1 VAYGSAMRVRAV
13 DIGWVAAVAAA
24 MTLTI
29 SVAEEE
35 GATRSVDVLAYAIG
49 LGVAALLFARRRH
62 PLGVV
67 VATIALLMAY
77 YSLNYPAFSPAV
89 PLAAAA
95 YFAALSGR
103 LVGAA
108 AVLGVFMGYASI
120 YQVFDEDDSL
130 FSVLGTHV
138 LGEMALLAAVL
149 LLGEAV
155 RTRRALAAE
164 VRARLARADAD
175 REREAERRVQ
185 EERLRIARE
194 LHDVMA
200 HTIAGIGVQAGV
212 AGDVID
218 DAPEQ
223 AKSSLAAIRE
233 QTRDAMAEL
242 RAAVGLLRDGAPH
255 APRAPAPGLHAL
267 EGLVGTAGR
276 GGLDVDVSV
285 AGDVRP
291 LPAAVDLTAYRIVQE
306 SLTNVVRHAH
316 ASMARVAVRYES
328 DAVVLEI
335 ADDGHGAAARDDA
348 ARAGGKAVA
357 QRNGASEPGD
367 GIAAKR
373 NGAGEPGD
381 GTAARDNGAGHGL
394 VGMRER
400 VAAVG
405 GTLEAG
411 PAPGGGFRVAARL
424 PTRRV
429 SS

>member
-1 VAYGSAMRVRAV
+1 VAYGSAMRPRAV

-29 SVAEEE
+29 SVAEEQ
-35 GATRSVDVLAYAIG
+35 GATRSADPLAYAIG
-49 LGVAALLFARRRH
+49 LGVAALLLARRRH

-77 YSLNYPAFSPAV
+77 YSLDYPAFSPAV

-108 AVLGVFMGYASI
+108 AVLGVFMGYSSI

-242 RAAVGLLRDGAPH
+242 RAAVGVLRDRGPH

-267 EGLVGTAGR
+267 EGLVDTAGR

-316 ASMARVAVRYES
+316 VSMARVAVRYES
-328 DAVVLEI
+328 DALVLEI

-348 ARAGGKAVA
+348 ARAAGKAVA

-424 PTRRV
+424 PTRRA
-429 SS
+429 SR

>member
-1 VAYGSAMRVRAV
+1 VAYREGMSARAA

-29 SVAEEE
+29 SVAQEE
-35 GATRSVDVLAYAIG
+35 GATRSADVLAYALG
-49 LGVAALLFARRRH
+49 PGVAALLLARRRY

-103 LVGAA
+103 VVGAA
-108 AVLGVFMGYASI
+108 AVLGGFMAFASV
-120 YQVFDEDDSL
+120 YQTFDEEDSL

-138 LGEMALLAAVL
+138 LGETALLAAVL

-155 RTRRALAAE
+155 RNRRAWAAE
-164 VRARLARADAD
+164 VRARLARAEAD
-175 REREAERRVQ
+175 REREAARRVQ

-200 HTIAGIGVQAGV
+200 HTITGIGVQAGV

-218 DAPEQ
+218 DAPGQ
-223 AKSSLAAIRE
+223 AKSSLTAIRE
-233 QTRDAMAEL
+233 QTREAMAEL
-242 RAAVGLLRDGAPH
+242 RAAVGLLRDGGPD
-255 APRAPAPGLHAL
+255 APRTPAPGLHAL
-267 EGLVGTAGR
+267 DGLVGAAGR
-276 GGLDVDVSV
+276 GGLHVDVSV
-285 AGDVRP
+285 AGTVQP
-291 LPAAVDLTAYRIVQE
+291 LSAAVDLTAYRIVQE

-316 ASMARVAVRYES
+316 ASMARVAVRYEP
-328 DAVVLEI
+328 DAVVVEV
-335 ADDGHGAAARDDA
+335 ADDGRGAATVN
-348 ARAGGKAVA
+348 G
-357 QRNGASEPGD
+357 RNG
-367 GIAAKR
+367 
-373 NGAGEPGD
+373 
-381 GTAARDNGAGHGL
+381 TGAGHGL

-400 VAAVG
+400 AAAVG
-405 GTLEAG
+405 GTLDAG

-424 PTRRV
+424 PIR
-429 SS
+429 SASA